1 VGKLFTPYCPG
12 SESSTYWSWAVSGRK
27 KETFLMQSVCANRIL
42 NPARGSGA
50 PELGSAVSSP
60 SEVWGGAPADIEF
73 GAIESQNLAFRG
85 PQRPSLP
92 GACAGIWGA
101 KAPIWGGNPR
111 APP

>member
-1 VGKLFTPYCPG
+1 
-12 SESSTYWSWAVSGRK
+12 
-27 KETFLMQSVCANRIL
+27 MQSVCANRIL

-101 KAPIWGGNPR
+101 KAPIWGGE
-111 APP
+111 PPSTPVASPLQMLYTRSFPLGTETFTERLLNV